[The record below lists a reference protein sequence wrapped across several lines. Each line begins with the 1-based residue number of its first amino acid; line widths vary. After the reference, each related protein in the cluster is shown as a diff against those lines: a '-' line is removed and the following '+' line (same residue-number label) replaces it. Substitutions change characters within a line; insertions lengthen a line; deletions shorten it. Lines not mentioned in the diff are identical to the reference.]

1 MKNFQA
7 SDNIILCII
16 TAWTNYQIQIPFKEA
31 FFTQACVAGMAL
43 GFMTA
48 FRA

>member
-7 SDNIILCII
+7 SDIIFSVI
-16 TAWTNYQIQIPFKEA
+16 TAWTDYQIQIPVKEA